1 MLGLILGQWAQAS
14 GGKIMSSTSP
24 VSSHGNGNAESDNSP
39 APPAFAS
46 YEDFFTF
53 YLHEHS
59 DPHNRA
65 MHAAGTVLG
74 LCTLIIPFVVGHPWY
89 ALLWP
94 VVAYSFA
101 WTGHFL
107 IEGNKPAT
115 FGHPLWSF
123 ISDFKMLGLMVTG
136 KLQARIQAGSGA
148 ESPRS

>member
-1 MLGLILGQWAQAS
+1 MEPQSQSPDAKPGAIDAGDP
-14 GGKIMSSTSP
+14 SSEQRFS
-24 VSSHGNGNAESDNSP
+24 
-39 APPAFAS
+39 S
-46 YEDFFTF
+46 YEEFFTF

-59 DPHNRA
+59 DPRNRA

-74 LCTLIIPFVVGHPWY
+74 LGTLIVPIVIGRPWY

-115 FGHPLWSF
+115 FGHPFWSF
-123 ISDFKMLGLMVTG
+123 ISDFRMLGLMM
-136 KLQARIQAGSGA
+136 SGRLKERMKDHA
-148 ESPRS
+148 KAQVR

>member
-1 MLGLILGQWAQAS
+1 MPS
-14 GGKIMSSTSP
+14 GPSR
-24 VSSHGNGNAESDNSP
+24 SSHGNSETANP
-39 APPAFAS
+39 AAQRTFTG
-46 YEDFFTF
+46 YEEFFTF

-59 DPHNRA
+59 DPRNRA

-74 LCTLIIPFVVGHPWY
+74 LCTLIVPFVIGHRWY

-115 FGHPLWSF
+115 FGHPFWSF
-123 ISDFKMLGLMVTG
+123 ISDFKMLGLMITG
-136 KLQARIQAGSGA
+136 GLQARMQRMTAKD
-148 ESPRS
+148 PRSL

>member
-1 MLGLILGQWAQAS
+1 MPS
-14 GGKIMSSTSP
+14 GPQSP
-24 VSSHGNGNAESDNSP
+24 DRNSGNSEIAHHP
-39 APPAFAS
+39 APPAFAN
-46 YEDFFTF
+46 YEDFLTF

-59 DPHNRA
+59 DPRNRV

-74 LCTLIIPFVVGHPWY
+74 LCTLIVPFVVGHPWY

-115 FGHPLWSF
+115 FGHPFWSF
-123 ISDFKMLGLMVTG
+123 ISDFKMLGLMLTG
-136 KLQARIQAGSGA
+136 RLKARMEAGSPA
-148 ESPRS
+148 QRRSA

>member
-1 MLGLILGQWAQAS
+1 MPSGSQSSGRGKGNSEIATPAGQRS
-14 GGKIMSSTSP
+14 
-24 VSSHGNGNAESDNSP
+24 
-39 APPAFAS
+39 FAG
-46 YEDFFTF
+46 YEEFFTF

-59 DPHNRA
+59 DPRNRA

-74 LCTLIIPFVVGHPWY
+74 LCTLIVPFVVGHPWY

-115 FGHPLWSF
+115 FGHPVWSF
-123 ISDFKMLGLMVTG
+123 VSDFKMLGLMLTG
-136 KLQARIQAGSGA
+136 RLNKRMQKNVPASGQ
-148 ESPRS
+148 SQ